1 MTKEAKPDA
10 WMPLYIGDWDGDTGH
25 LDCEQDGAY
34 GRLIRRYWRTGPL
47 PDDDTVLA
55 RIIRMDVRKWRKI
68 RSVLAQFFVVSN
80 GLWKHK
86 RADAELEKWAAKK
99 VKAVERAKLAAGAR
113 WNNCDAT
120 SNATSIQQALL
131 EECPSS
137 SSREVRAQEGALTL
151 SDGKNDFSGPKE
163 VRDAFCAQLGE
174 AWCRSYLDRCAW
186 QDVPERALTPA
197 TRQAASKLR
206 GEARKVLESLGIA
219 LQERAA

>member
-34 GRLIRRYWRTGPL
+34 GRLIRFYWRTGPL
-47 PDDDTVLA
+47 PDDDAQLA
-55 RIIRMDVRKWRKI
+55 RIVRTAIARWRKV
-68 RSVLAQFFVVSN
+68 RPVLAPFFVITDGRWN
-80 GLWKHK
+80 HK
-86 RADAELEKWAAKK
+86 RVDAELVRWAGKK
-99 VKAVERAKLAAGAR
+99 VKAVERAKTAAAFR
-113 WNNCDAT
+113 WGKGDAP
-120 SNATSIQQALL
+120 SNATSIPQALL

-137 SSREVRAQEGALTL
+137 SSREVRAQVGALTL
-151 SDGKNDFSGPKE
+151 SEGKHDFSGPKE
-163 VRDAFCAQLGE
+163 VRDAFCAQLGD

-186 QDVPERALTPA
+186 QDVPERGLTPA

-206 GEARKVLESLGIA
+206 GEARKVLESLGIT